1 LYVAEK
7 MGENRER
14 ERKRTEKE
22 RKRTEK
28 ERERDREKNTTSKKG
43 GKRGSSG
50 EVEHLLLI

>member
-7 MGENRER
+7 MGENGER